1 MPATIT
7 QCPGSPLKQLASLA
21 ARLGTA
27 LCVGALLASGAA
39 HAAPG
44 HWDFGLYGNAHG
56 AREYQVWVPDG
67 YTGDSS
73 PRPLV
78 LVLHGCANDPNL
90 MAGASRFNDV
100 ADAEGFIAVY
110 PRQNVTAN
118 PARCWNWQ
126 LPVNQVRGSG
136 EPSILAGIVAVVKT
150 GYRVDASRVY
160 VMGISAGG
168 AMTSTMLAC
177 YSDVFAAG
185 AVHAGGMY
193 KPATTISGSAF
204 ALLYGSI
211 HSPESNG
218 RLAWQCAGSPSP
230 RPTPVLV
237 FHGTSDTTVNP
248 VNGEQTV
255 RQFLQTND
263 LADDRLD
270 NDSVRYTST
279 STSTG
284 QVPGGRS
291 YTIRDYLYGG
301 RVLARYYTI
310 DGMGHAWS
318 GGDGAFPFT
327 DPGGPDASVSSWVF
341 LKQHTR

>member
-1 MPATIT
+1 MSPTIT
-7 QCPGSPLKQLASLA
+7 QFLGRQWEQLTCKTSRWGA
-21 ARLGTA
+21 ALCIGALFVIGTA
-27 LCVGALLASGAA
+27 Q
-39 HAAPG
+39 AAPG
-44 HWDFGLYGNAHG
+44 HWDFGLYGNVYG

-67 YTGDSS
+67 YTGSS

-100 ADAEGFIAVY
+100 ADVEGFIVVY
-110 PRQNVTAN
+110 PRQNVTSN
-118 PARCWNWQ
+118 GARCWNWQ
-126 LPVNQVRGSG
+126 LPVNQARGSG
-136 EPSILAGIVAVVKT
+136 EPSILAGIVNAVK
-150 GYRVDASRVY
+150 GNYNVDARRVY

-193 KPATTISGSAF
+193 KSATTISGSAY

-211 HSPESNG
+211 YSPESNG

-237 FHGTSDTTVNP
+237 FHGTNDSTVNP
-248 VNGEQTV
+248 INGEQTV

-270 NDSVRYTST
+270 NDSARYTAT

-291 YTIRDYLYGG
+291 YTVRDYLYGG

-310 DGMGHAWS
+310 NGMGHAWS

-327 DPGGPDASVSSWVF
+327 DPTGPDASVISWVF
-341 LKQHTR
+341 LQQYTR